1 MNKYETIIIMDNKI
15 TEEQRNTVISRVRDY
30 ILANGEITKEQDLG
44 EKKLAYEVRK
54 CQRGY
59 YYLIKF
65 NAKSTSIAELERIYR
80 ITDEIIKFIVVRE
93 N

>member
-1 MNKYETIIIMDNKI
+1 MNKYETIIIMDNEI
-15 TEEQRNTVISRVRDY
+15 TEEQRSTVISRVRDY

-44 EKKLAYEVRK
+44 EKKLAYEARK
-54 CQRGY
+54 RQRGY

>member
-1 MNKYETIIIMDNKI
+1 MNKYETIIIMDN
-15 TEEQRNTVISRVRDY
+15 
-30 ILANGEITKEQDLG
+30 EITKEQDLG

-54 CQRGY
+54 SQRGY